1 MRRSASIGVVAC
13 GVSLASALAAL
24 ASNGPSAS
32 CNTKLDE
39 NIPARTSQAPS
50 GSAVMQKVMR
60 LSGSLRDAVVKE
72 QVLAGNM
79 PSFLRNLAPVT
90 FTGTRADGQAVQV
103 TICVL
108 PDYLAI
114 GSDHDFVRVPMGLPT
129 AAEIA
134 DRFGFFLPTPKMVDA
149 IYAQAKVHLV
159 ASPMPAGDQ
168 MRSTAYLLQHN
179 ETVET
184 QLASLSAPSDDLT
197 AGEKKDVVLS
207 LRLRAHPGK
216 VAIYGWQR
224 ANGAPIQ
231 PLSTVHGAEYADY
244 SHGIRL
250 VSGTAFVDGTPQ
262 PLAEVM
268 QDPRLAQLVSSEGP
282 ITNAH
287 ALLASLY
294 Q

>member
-1 MRRSASIGVVAC
+1 MKRSASIGAVAC
-13 GVSLASALAAL
+13 GVLLASAIAAF
-24 ASNGPSAS
+24 ASNSPSAACS
-32 CNTKLDE
+32 TKLAED
-39 NIPARTSQAPS
+39 IPVRASAAPA
-50 GSAVMQKVMR
+50 GSTVMQQVMR
-60 LSGSLRDAVVKE
+60 LSGSARDAVIKE

-79 PSFLRNLAPVT
+79 PLFLRNLSPVT
-90 FTGTRADGQAVQV
+90 FTGKKPDGQVVQV

-114 GSDHDFVRVPMGLPT
+114 GSDQDFVRVPMGLPT

-168 MRSTAYLLQHN
+168 MRSTAYLMQHN
-179 ETVET
+179 KTVET
-184 QLASLSAPSDDLT
+184 QLASFSEPSDDLT
-197 AGEKKDVVLS
+197 AGEKKDVVFS

-224 ANGAPIQ
+224 GNGSPIQ

-250 VSGTAFVDGTPQ
+250 VSDTAFVDGVPQ
-262 PLAEVM
+262 SLAEVM
-268 QDPRLAQLVSSEGP
+268 QDPKLAQIVSSEGP
-282 ITNAH
+282 IADAH
-287 ALLASLY
+287 ALLTSLY